1 MRVKRWLTPPSSRPP
16 ERCLTRRAPPLTPPS
31 SLPPPPSIVSAR
43 QFALRTSQ
51 KLAPARQDPYQYLG
65 QVLQRLPPISQ
76 QPRTSIR
83 SREQLESELAIWR
96 KACAVAHAALFG
108 PLRTHQSKFRN
119 SVVRVVG
126 HTMRLLLRL
135 NHVTA
140 AKELDRAF
148 FTRKAVPE
156 DRKYNLAGARL
167 VLRERS
173 GKGGEGD
180 GKVTAQWDKLSGYA
194 VGKGLG
200 LERGGLRI
208 AWMQSLSVRLEDQD
222 FTPAEAREFRELLE
236 EMQDVNRSQP
246 LDPLLLAFVVRK
258 LEAIRIRLQGGGRS
272 KKRAGRHVQRI
283 LESIKE
289 AELDG
294 QEKVSLALLDA
305 AVQKLEIQGTGD
317 FDLGLYRQVEREI
330 ETLVGTLDGP
340 LSEDLEAF
348 NELQQRLPDSES
360 IDRHSHILYLAI
372 RFLLFRARQTFTT
385 SQTSEQISL
394 IHPDTLSSASQLYLL
409 LLRLTSSVSS
419 CPHELSRL
427 RQRQSS
433 ALYRLLWAHLGV
445 LDDDAS
451 SLSLFDTS
459 ATPSDPSTPPSH
471 DISLVSAAYDLIDL
485 TLQSITSLAP
495 PTRGS
500 SLPPHLSH
508 DPRTLG
514 VSTKF
519 HRKALYLLSLPSA
532 PNRRDSETPFPSWST
547 FQRAF
552 NLINQQRF
560 HDSNCLQHEHVQKS
574 RDEWELDLV
583 VQPAFA
589 IHLLRA
595 TLLGSG
601 HSTSSISELSPVDG
615 EGTPMTRLGELV
627 DMITKLE
634 KSGVEGGRKRR
645 MERKARKLFKKAVNV
660 VVENEWKGEGAR
672 VWKDLIKS
680 KIERW
685 ADEKEATS
693 RSD

>member
-16 ERCLTRRAPPLTPPS
+16 ERCITPRASPLPPPS

-51 KLAPARQDPYQYLG
+51 KLSPARQDPYQYLG

-96 KACAVAHAALFG
+96 KACAVAHVALFG

-156 DRKYNLAGARL
+156 DRRYNLAGARL
-167 VLRERS
+167 VSREKS

-180 GKVTAQWDKLSGYA
+180 GKVMVLWDKTSGYA

-200 LERGGLRI
+200 LERGELRI
-208 AWMQSLSVRLEDQD
+208 AWMQSLAVRLEDQD
-222 FTPAEAREFRELLE
+222 FTPAAAREFRELLD
-236 EMQDVNRSQP
+236 EMQDVNRAP
-246 LDPLLLAFVVRK
+246 ALNPLLLAFVVRK
-258 LEAIRIRLQGGGRS
+258 LEAIRVRLQGGGRS
-272 KKRAGRHVQRI
+272 KRRAGRYIQRI
-283 LESIKE
+283 LEAIRD

-305 AVQKLEIQGTGD
+305 AVQKLEEQGTGD
-317 FDLGLYRQVEREI
+317 IDLGLYRQVETEI
-330 ETLVGTLDGP
+330 ERLVGTLDGP

-348 NELQQRLPDSES
+348 NELQERLPDPES
-360 IDRHSHILYLAI
+360 IARHSHILYLAI
-372 RFLLFRARQTFTT
+372 RFLLFRARQSSAS
-385 SQTSEQISL
+385 SQTSQQISPV
-394 IHPDTLSSASQLYLL
+394 HPDTLSSASQLYLL

-419 CPHELSRL
+419 SPELSRL

-445 LDDDAS
+445 LDANPS
-451 SLSLFDTS
+451 SLPLFDTS
-459 ATPSDPSTPPSH
+459 ATSNDPSASHSH
-471 DISLVSAAYDLIDL
+471 DLSLVSAAYDLIDL
-485 TLQSITSLAP
+485 TLQST
-495 PTRGS
+495 S
-500 SLPPHLSH
+500 SLTPPAQGSLLPSHLSH
-508 DPRTLG
+508 DPRLIG

-519 HRKALYLLSLPSA
+519 HRKALYLLSLPSS
-532 PNRRDSETPFPSWST
+532 PNRRDSETPFPPWST

-552 NLINQQRF
+552 DLINRQRS
-560 HDSNCLQHEHVQKS
+560 HDSKCLQHEHVQKS

-601 HSTSSISELSPVDG
+601 HSTTSIPEQAPVDG

-634 KSGVEGGRKRR
+634 KLGTEGERKRR

-660 VVENEWKGEGAR
+660 VVEDEWKGEGAR
-672 VWKDLIKS
+672 VWKNLIKS
-680 KIERW
+680 KVEKW
-685 ADEKEATS
+685 ADEKELTS
-693 RSD
+693 RLD